1 VTTKDELTAKEAEA
15 WAGFE
20 ELLAS
25 VPEERLETPAFD
37 GGWSVKDVLWHVAY
51 WWDDM
56 TRAAQNAWADDGEET
71 DDVNGRE
78 QAKSRVLPYVEVRA
92 ELDDARAR
100 LLEIWASVGADDEEG
115 KAFFVSETIE
125 HYEEHVPQLRSLVED
140 PNVKAR
146 GA

>member
-1 VTTKDELTAKEAEA
+1 MPTKDELTAKESQA
-15 WAGFE
+15 WTAFE
-20 ELLAS
+20 ELLAV

-56 TRAAQNAWADDGEET
+56 TRAAQDAWADDGEET
-71 DDVNGRE
+71 DDVNGRQ
-78 QAKSRVLPYVEVRA
+78 QAKSRRLPYVEVRA

-100 LLEIWASVGADDEEG
+100 LLDTWATVADDDEEG

-125 HYEEHVPQLRSLVED
+125 HYEEHEPQIRSLVDD
-140 PNVKAR
+140 PRVKAR